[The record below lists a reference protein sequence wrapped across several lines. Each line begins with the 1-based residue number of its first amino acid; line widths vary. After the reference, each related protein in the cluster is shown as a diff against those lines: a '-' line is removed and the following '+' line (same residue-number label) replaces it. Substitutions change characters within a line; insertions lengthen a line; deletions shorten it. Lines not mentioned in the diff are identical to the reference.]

1 MPKAEM
7 LRYPV
12 ISATGEPD
20 AFKRCMSG
28 SERGGWKRTRKG
40 NALAAYSTEWI
51 ADLLQHGL
59 LRASFIPAAR
69 AAGIAGFDTVSHPLG
84 RRTR

>member
-7 LRYPV
+7 LRYSV

-40 NALAAYSTEWI
+40 NALAALYVTIVLASLTEVS
-51 ADLLQHGL
+51 AGT
-59 LRASFIPAAR
+59 FPAEMSLPEK
-69 AAGIAGFDTVSHPLG
+69 GYG
-84 RRTR
+84 RLTA